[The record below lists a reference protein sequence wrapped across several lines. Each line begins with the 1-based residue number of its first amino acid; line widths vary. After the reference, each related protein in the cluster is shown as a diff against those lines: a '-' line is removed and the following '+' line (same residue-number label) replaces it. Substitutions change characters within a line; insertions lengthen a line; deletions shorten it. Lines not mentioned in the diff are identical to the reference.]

1 MILQLEID
9 KIESGLYEAHCETQ
23 KPTCHESISAVLKHY
38 GEDIPADFCRFV
50 EVRYGGVSLG
60 TPAVTRLAKEPE
72 VMVKELM
79 GLLAAVYRA

>member
-9 KIESGLYEAHCETQ
+9 KIESGLYEAQCETQ
-23 KPTCHESISAVLKHY
+23 KSTCHDSVSAVLKHY

-60 TPAVTRLAKEPE
+60 TTAVTHFSRFLRAS
-72 VMVKELM
+72 
-79 GLLAAVYRA
+79 AASYFLIR